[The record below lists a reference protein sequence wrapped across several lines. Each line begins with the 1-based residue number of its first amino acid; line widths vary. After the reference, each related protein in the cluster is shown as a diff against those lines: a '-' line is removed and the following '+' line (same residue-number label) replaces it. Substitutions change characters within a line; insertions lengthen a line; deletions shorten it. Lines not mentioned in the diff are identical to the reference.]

1 MVSAG
6 AGGVLLEVRSWRRR
20 RADIAG
26 LLIGLVVFAIAAAAA
41 TGGLAAGEKAV
52 FEAVNS
58 LPDSLYVVI
67 WPFMQYGVFLTIP
80 VLTVIALILRRVRL
94 AAAMATAGIGV
105 YLIAKVGK
113 EVVQRG
119 RPEALIGGIEARETF
134 AAHSLGFPSG
144 HIAVAA
150 ALSVVVTPYL
160 AGRWKFIPAVLAVVV
175 AVGRMYVGAH
185 TPLDLIGGAAL
196 GVSAGCLANL
206 LISTP
211 TPQEGET
218 GSYEGRTERDRAS
231 E

>member
-80 VLTVIALILRRVRL
+80 VLTVIALVLRRVRL
-94 AAAMATAGIGV
+94 A
-105 YLIAKVGK
+105 
-113 EVVQRG
+113 
-119 RPEALIGGIEARETF
+119 
-134 AAHSLGFPSG
+134 
-144 HIAVAA
+144 
-150 ALSVVVTPYL
+150 
-160 AGRWKFIPAVLAVVV
+160 VV
-175 AVGRMYVGAH
+175 A
-185 TPLDLIGGAAL
+185 P
-196 GVSAGCLANL
+196 
-206 LISTP
+206 
-211 TPQEGET
+211 
-218 GSYEGRTERDRAS
+218 
-231 E
+231 